1 MIEIKSDGIGN
12 THVYLDGKEVIGGYD
27 LCFKA
32 NVDEVPVLTIS
43 IYSLDEN
50 LKEVK

>member
-1 MIEIKSDGIGN
+1 MIEIKSDGIQN
-12 THVYLDGKEVIGGYD
+12 TRVYLDGKEVIGAYD
-27 LCFKA
+27 LCFKV